1 MMMSDNKKKMAS
13 IIVSGMDKPDMKAPE
28 KDGAQQDDSVA
39 SESAAEELIAA
50 IHSKSAKGVVEA
62 YKNLNSILD
71 NDDSEADEQAGQQ
84 EIGADEKDYSAQ
96 DNV

>member
-1 MMMSDNKKKMAS
+1 MIMSDDKKKMAS
-13 IIVSGMDKPDMKAPE
+13 IIVSGMGKPDQKAPE

-50 IHSKSAKGVVEA
+50 IHSKSPKGVVESM
-62 YKNLNSILD
+62 KNFMAVMD
-71 NDDSEADEQAGQQ
+71 TDDDEADEQAGQQ
-84 EIGADEKDYSAQ
+84 EIGPDEEDYSAQ

>member
-1 MMMSDNKKKMAS
+1 MMSDKKNKMAS
-13 IIVSGMDKPDMKAPE
+13 IIVSGMGKSDEMAPE

-39 SESAAEELIAA
+39 SESAAEELISA

-62 YKNLNSILD
+62 MKNCLAVMD
-71 NDDSEADEQAGQQ
+71 KDEDESEESGGQ
-84 EIGADEKDYSAQ
+84 EIGPDEKDYSSQ